1 MTLEFNFKRVLYI
14 WVSDRRR
21 DSIGVKILKVD
32 PFYDTKSHQQYKIN
46 VTPGCFKIT
55 SAKSLFLNI
64 NDVEVSG
71 NNTLLRITCKHFQF

>member
-1 MTLEFNFKRVLYI
+1 MTLELNFKRVLYI

-32 PFYDTKSHQQYKIN
+32 PFYDTKSLQQYKSN

-71 NNTLLRITCKHFQF
+71 NNTLLRITCKRFQF